1 MSMTFIVGMP
11 GGIEFLIMLV
21 ILVPLALIV
30 AAAVKY
36 LRKK

>member
-1 MSMTFIVGMP
+1 MRMTFIVGMP
-11 GGIEFLIMLV
+11 GGMEWIIILV
-21 ILVPLALIV
+21 VLVPLALIV